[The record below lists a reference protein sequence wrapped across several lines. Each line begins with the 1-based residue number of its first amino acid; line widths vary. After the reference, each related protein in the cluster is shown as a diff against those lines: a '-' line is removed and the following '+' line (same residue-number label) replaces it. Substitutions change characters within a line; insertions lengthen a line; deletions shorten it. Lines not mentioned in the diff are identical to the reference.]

1 MRAIKYLFYII
12 VLCTFFTKS
21 NCYCSDDCTN
31 FMTCSAKY
39 ISARVNDTVFIEL
52 GFTNYSNDT
61 AYIEASL
68 LQEQLVPDSLLPRNY
83 FIFIDREIIDSLRAL
98 GIDTERYEVFKCLN
112 KYVTNKAISLFGY
125 YDNRNKRLRDHRYD
139 RSNGLFDFSIN
150 RFEERPFKSVI
161 SDGFFD
167 HCKGG
172 SYFYVLPKKSLKIV
186 LAFDDIDVHEK
197 WKKEMTFIFDYV
209 YDINVIKQIEPRF
222 PCPYRQCAVKVFFS
236 GEIPKN

>member
-68 LQEQLVPDSLLPRNY
+68 FQKKLVPDSLLPENY
-83 FIFIDREIIDSLRAL
+83 FLFIDRGAIDSLRAL

-112 KYVTNKAISLFGY
+112 KYLTNKAISLFGY
-125 YDNRNKRLRDHRYD
+125 YDNKNKRLRDHRND

-150 RFEERPFKSVI
+150 RFVNRAVI

-186 LAFDDIDVHEK
+186 LAFDYNDVFVK
-197 WKKEMTFIFDYV
+197 WKNNMTFIFDYV
-209 YDINVIKQIEPRF
+209 YDINVIKQNEPRYV
-222 PCPYRQCAVKVFFS
+222 CPYKQCVVKT
-236 GEIPKN
+236 GY